1 MKYMK
6 FAAVLLA
13 LVMAAGCSDKKK
25 TDSSSE
31 EIKGEPIETVS
42 DETETKP
49 YSGSSEYSESDFSE
63 IPVSLTVNN
72 GEAPINSIKIEIQ
85 PVLEMLGERMS
96 PCKAD
101 DVWQQY
107 APNWSINGGEP
118 QYDPYI
124 DEVLKTPASA
134 KIKMCAFG
142 DNVLYFLVSFD
153 DLCDN
158 MHDWAICGYD
168 METEKYSE
176 IFTYE
181 GLESPISS
189 PVGTMRYADGKL
201 WFKCYNDDIHGY
213 SLYSFDIESGSFED
227 AFDGKN
233 GEIYEGYGIDNT
245 IDAILN
251 AGENRL
257 VFADYSFDGNG
268 VRTVNNEFRNGRAIK
283 AVLYELDHDT
293 GKFSEIFS
301 NDNIYGD
308 PVFCNGRI
316 AYAYRNDKNKIAVH
330 TENYTLTTKFRSA
343 DLVYADDKT
352 VVLKQVDYNYSA
364 SEYDPTPDKA
374 LLFVYDLEKHTKLT
388 FDVTKLGSQFIM
400 TDGGII
406 IYQGTNFMEKLYY
419 LIPESGMAF
428 LLNMSDYSAESH
440 GNVIISRT
448 YTDFY
453 IADTK

>member
-42 DETETKP
+42 DETEP

-63 IPVSLTVNN
+63 IPVSLTVSE
-72 GEAPINSIKIEIQ
+72 GDAPIESMAIEMK
-85 PVLEMLGERMS
+85 PVYDMLGERMS

-101 DVWQQY
+101 DVWKDY
-107 APNWSINGGEP
+107 APNWSIDGGEP

-124 DEVLKTPASA
+124 DEVLKTPAPA
-134 KIKMCAFG
+134 KVVTCAYG
-142 DNVLYFLVSFD
+142 DNKLYLLVSFD
-153 DLCDN
+153 DLCGE
-158 MHDWAICGYD
+158 MHDWAICSYD
-168 METEKYSE
+168 VETGECSE

-189 PVGTMRYADGKL
+189 PNGTMRYADGKL
-201 WFKCYNDDIHGY
+201 WFKCYNDDIKGY

-227 AFDGKN
+227 VFDGKN

-245 IDAILN
+245 IDTILN

-257 VFADYSFDGNG
+257 VFADYSFDGDG
-268 VRTVNNEFRNGRAIK
+268 VQTVNNEFRNGRTVK

-316 AYAYRNDKNKIAVH
+316 AYAYRNEKRKIAVH

-374 LLFVYDLEKHTKLT
+374 LMFVYDLENRTKLS
-388 FDVTKLGSQFIM
+388 FDVTKLGSQFVV

-406 IYQGTNFMEKLYY
+406 ICQGTDFMEKLYY
-419 LIPESGMAF
+419 LIPESGIAF
-428 LLNMSDYSAESH
+428 FMNMSDYSAEQH
-440 GNVIISRT
+440 GNAVISHT
-448 YTDFY
+448 HDNFY
-453 IADTK
+453 IYEQ